1 MDLVNWKTLLEPT
14 ELEPTRTARA
24 YVRKSREVLLEAH
37 RAGAGGYEIVSTY
50 TGMMDHLVS
59 SLFESASR
67 DYKSRYPSLNARCA
81 VVAQG
86 GYGRGELNPQS
97 DIDLLFLHIWKV
109 TPFVEAVAEKV
120 LYALW
125 DSSLQVGHAVRS
137 ISESVR
143 LGNKDMNVKTA
154 MIDARYLA
162 GDHQLYEDFERA
174 VKDQYSGGSGDRF
187 VRKKIEEN
195 RHRHERYGGSVY
207 LSEPDVKEGEG
218 GLRDIHTALWVSKT
232 RWNVNHLDELESKGV
247 LNSTDLSELKGSQDF
262 LWRVRNEIHFS
273 AGTHQDQLTFE
284 LQEKVAANLGYEDD
298 RKIKGVEAFMRAYYL
313 HAAQISRVTS
323 LILHRAT
330 EGPDFN
336 YRRTQTT
343 GREIRPGVHVSR
355 GVLSITL
362 PEILD
367 TYPELMM
374 SVFEDVQRNRAEI
387 NQETRKVLRDHL
399 SLIDEGFRRGA
410 KPNAAFLQIL
420 RGPERVYETLVEM
433 HRCGVL
439 DVFIP
444 EFGRVLCMVQH
455 DLYHIYTVDQ
465 HSLRAVR
472 EFECLRAGDFRENL
486 PLLTQLAREVDK
498 VEVLILS
505 ILFHDIGK
513 GHGGNHSQI
522 GSRTATKIARRL
534 RLNVDD
540 RVQLS
545 FLVLQHLILSHMA
558 FRRDIDDEEQ
568 VIDFAQSVG
577 NVSNLK
583 MLYLLTYADI
593 KAVAPGVWNNWKAS
607 LLEDLFVRSMRVLEE
622 LEKGAF
628 RRADSQSK
636 IVRIQTRLKKELSAR
651 YSPERIQAFFE
662 NMPNRYFLTTP
673 EAEMPFHF
681 NLMEQYSDQPFV
693 SGVRHFPERE
703 YTEMAICTQDRPGLF
718 AHITGVFAAMGLD
731 ILSARINT
739 RKDGLI
745 LDVFRISHLGRP
757 EVVMEESKWARVK
770 GTLERVLTD
779 RVNVERLV
787 EESGSP
793 LLFKKRPAPRVPTVI
808 QFDHSGSD
816 DFTIIE
822 VYTQDRTGIL
832 FAITFALHQLEIS
845 IHLAKISTNVDQ
857 VADVFYVTDGK
868 GRKIEDK
875 NQLESIRQKLTKS
888 LSSNDAR
895 VA

>member
-1 MDLVNWKTLLEPT
+1 MDLMNWKTLLEPT
-14 ELEPTRTARA
+14 ELEPTRAARA
-24 YVRKSREVLLEAH
+24 YIRKGQEILLEAH
-37 RAGAGGYEIVSTY
+37 RDGAGGNEIVSAY
-50 TGMMDHLVS
+50 TGMMDHLIAT
-59 SLFESASR
+59 LFESASR
-67 DYKSRYPSLNARCA
+67 DYVNRYPSLNARCA
-81 VVAQG
+81 VIAQG

-97 DIDLLFLHIWKV
+97 DIDLLFVHIWKV
-109 TPFVEAVAEKV
+109 TPFVETVAETI

-125 DSSLQVGHAVRS
+125 DSGLQVGHAIRS
-137 ISESVR
+137 IAESVR
-143 LGNKDMNVKTA
+143 LGNRDMNVKTA
-154 MIDARYLA
+154 MIDTRFLS
-162 GDHQLYEDFERA
+162 GDHQLYTDLKGAIQGQF
-174 VKDQYSGGSGDRF
+174 SGISGDRF
-187 VRKKIEEN
+187 IRKKIEEN
-195 RHRHERYGGSVY
+195 HLRHERYGGSVY

-232 RWNVNHLDELESKGV
+232 RWNVNHLDELESKSV
-247 LNSTDLSELKGSQDF
+247 LNSTDLTELKSSQDF
-262 LWRVRNEIHFS
+262 LWHVRNEIHFS
-273 AGTHQDQLTFE
+273 SGTHQDQLTFE
-284 LQEKVAANLGYEDD
+284 LQEKVAVNLGYEDD
-298 RKIKGVEAFMRAYYL
+298 RNIKGVEAFMRAYYL

-330 EGPDFN
+330 EGLDSN
-336 YRRTQTT
+336 HRRTQTA

-355 GVLSITL
+355 GALSITR
-362 PEILD
+362 PEILESC
-367 TYPELMM
+367 PELMM
-374 SVFEDVQRNRAEI
+374 SVFEDVQRNRVEI

-399 SLIDEGFRRGA
+399 SLIDGRFRRSA

-439 DVFIP
+439 DEFIP
-444 EFGRVLCMVQH
+444 EFGQVLCMVQH

-465 HSLRAVR
+465 HSLRAVK
-472 EFECLRAGDFRENL
+472 EFESLRAGDFRENL

-498 VEVLILS
+498 VEVLILG

-534 RLNVDD
+534 GLNVDN

-568 VIDFAQSVG
+568 VIGFAQSVG
-577 NVSNLK
+577 SVSNLK

-607 LLEDLFVRSMRVLEE
+607 LLEDLFVRSLRVLED

-636 IVRIQTRLKKELSAR
+636 IRRIQTRLKQELSAEH
-651 YSPERIQAFFE
+651 SPERIQAFFE
-662 NMPNRYFLTTP
+662 NMPDRYFLTTP
-673 EAEMPFHF
+673 EEEMPIH
-681 NLMEQYSDQPFV
+681 LKLLEQYSNQLFLC
-693 SGVRHFPERE
+693 SVRHFPERE
-703 YTEMAICTQDRPGLF
+703 YTEMAICTQDRSGLF
-718 AHITGVFAAMGLD
+718 AQITGIFASMGLD

-739 RKDGLI
+739 RRDGLI

-757 EVVMEESKWARVK
+757 EVVMEESKWARVQD
-770 GTLERVLTD
+770 TLEGVLTGTVD
-779 RVNVERLV
+779 IARLV

-808 QFDHSGSD
+808 QFDNRGSD
-816 DFTIIE
+816 DFSIIE
-822 VYTQDRTGIL
+822 VYTQDRTGVL
-832 FAITFALHQLEIS
+832 FAITFALHQLGIW

-857 VADVFYVTDGK
+857 VADVFYITDGK
-868 GRKIEDK
+868 RRKIED
-875 NQLESIRQKLTKS
+875 NEQLESIRQKLIES